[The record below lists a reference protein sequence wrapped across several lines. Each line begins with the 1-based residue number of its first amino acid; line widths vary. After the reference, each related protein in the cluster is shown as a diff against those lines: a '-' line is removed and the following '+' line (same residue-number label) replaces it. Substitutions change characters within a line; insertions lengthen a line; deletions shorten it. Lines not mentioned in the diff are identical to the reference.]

1 LPGREDRE
9 VCVTSTDDKR
19 HALRSQPSA
28 RRTERLFKAALLV
41 KGVDG
46 AVELVGA
53 VALLLVSGATVRRL
67 VADVLSHDLL
77 GPPDGSLARHFVAG
91 TAEFASGNRT
101 FVVVYVGLHGVVK
114 LALVAALLRRWL
126 PAYPIAMVVLGAF
139 VVYEVYRATHTGSV
153 LLPFL
158 AVLDI
163 AIIVMIVREYRLLR
177 RGRASAQDVDGAGHD
192 EHDHG
197 KRDG

>member
-1 LPGREDRE
+1 MSE
-9 VCVTSTDDKR
+9 
-19 HALRSQPSA
+19 PSV
-28 RRTERLFKAALLV
+28 RRTEQLFKAALLV

-46 AVELVGA
+46 AAELIGA
-53 VALLLVSGATVRRL
+53 VALLLVSGATVQRL

-77 GPPDGSLARHFVAG
+77 GPPGGSLARHFVAG

-101 FVVVYVGLHGVVK
+101 FAVVYLGLHGMVK

-126 PAYPIAMVVLGAF
+126 PAYPIAVVVLGAF
-139 VVYEVYRATHTGSV
+139 VVYEVYRATRTGSV

-163 AIIVMIVREYRLLR
+163 AIIVVIVREYRLLR
-177 RGRASAQDVDGAGHD
+177 RARTGVSPGR
-192 EHDHG
+192 
-197 KRDG
+197 